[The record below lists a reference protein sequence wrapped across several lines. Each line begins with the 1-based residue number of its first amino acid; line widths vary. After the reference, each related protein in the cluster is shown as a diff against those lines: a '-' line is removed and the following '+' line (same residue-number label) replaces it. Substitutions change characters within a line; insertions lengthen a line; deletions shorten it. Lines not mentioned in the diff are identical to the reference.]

1 MVTELKSIT
10 KRLYETD
17 YSLWVQETVKQLQ
30 DKDFN
35 ALDLENLIEEISDL
49 SRRDRKKLKNLL
61 RRLFEHLLKLK
72 YWESEIQRNERHW
85 QSEILNFRQQI
96 QDEIEDSPSLKPYLQ
111 QILNECYQDARKL
124 ASIASTLAL
133 DVFPE
138 VPIANLE
145 QVLDEDWLP
154 KEKL

>member
-1 MVTELKSIT
+1 MVAELKST
-10 KRLYETD
+10 PKRLYETD

-30 DKDFN
+30 DRDFN
-35 ALDLENLIEEISDL
+35 ALDLENLIEEVADL

-72 YWESEIQRNERHW
+72 YWEAEIQRNERHW

-124 ASIASTLAL
+124 ASIASTLSL

-154 KEKL
+154 KE